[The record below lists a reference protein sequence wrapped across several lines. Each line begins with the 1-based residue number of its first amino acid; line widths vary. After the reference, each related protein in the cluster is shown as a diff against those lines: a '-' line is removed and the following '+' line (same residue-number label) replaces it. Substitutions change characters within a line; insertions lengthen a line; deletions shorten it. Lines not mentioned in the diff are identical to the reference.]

1 MVLLIASRD
10 RKQREKESSWCIGS
24 YFSVGLTR
32 SLVIFVGSARPPGI
46 RNGNGDP
53 KKRLLTAQ

>member
-32 SLVIFVGSARPPGI
+32 SLVIFVGSARPP
-46 RNGNGDP
+46 RD
-53 KKRLLTAQ
+53 